1 MVKMGP
7 IIEIIVYV
15 RDMDAQVRF
24 YRDKLELPLSYPPDL
39 DSYQDQDWVTFDVGE
54 CTLAL
59 HGGGEGGLS
68 LDAPKFVFQVADV
81 VTTRETLLGRGVV
94 LGEVRVPS
102 PGVYVSDGVDPE
114 GNKFSI
120 ESRE

>member
-59 HGGGEGGLS
+59 HSGGEGGLS

>member
-1 MVKMGP
+1 MVKIGP

-24 YRDKLELPLSYPPDL
+24 YKDVLELPLSYPLDL
-39 DSYQDQDWVTFDVGE
+39 DSYQDQPWVTFDVGE
-54 CTLAL
+54 CVLAL
-59 HGGGEGGLS
+59 HSGGQGHVS

-81 VTTRETLLGRGVV
+81 GAARETLLGRGVV
-94 LGEVRVPS
+94 VGEVRVPS
-102 PGVYVSDGVDPE
+102 PGVYVSDGEDPE

-120 ESRE
+120 ESRA